1 MSKYGKLIIKAIAFI
16 GESPSEL
23 ETTKM
28 LFFSASIVNFQELGE
43 QLVMVVDQLKVPL
56 VLGLGEGA
64 GANILAR

>member
-1 MSKYGKLIIKAIAFI
+1 M
-16 GESPSEL
+16 
-23 ETTKM
+23 
-28 LFFSASIVNFQELGE
+28 ASLVNVNVKELGE

>member
-1 MSKYGKLIIKAIAFI
+1 M
-16 GESPSEL
+16 
-23 ETTKM
+23 
-28 LFFSASIVNFQELGE
+28 ASLLNVKELGE

>member
-1 MSKYGKLIIKAIAFI
+1 MY
-16 GESPSEL
+16 
-23 ETTKM
+23 
-28 LFFSASIVNFQELGE
+28 ASLLNVKELGE